1 MRYETT
7 TRLNPSETLA
17 TAERFFG
24 DELGLVVRTRSRGA
38 ITFEGGGGHVVV
50 GATGERPTAV
60 ELETREWDR
69 QVTEFIRSLPR

>member
-7 TRLNPSETLA
+7 TKLSTDEALA
-17 TAERFFG
+17 RAEQFFG
-24 DELGLVVRTRSRGA
+24 SELGLIVRTRSPGA
-38 ITFEGGGGHVVV
+38 IAFEGGGGHVVV

-69 QVTEFIRSLPR
+69 QVTEFMRSLPR